1 MATADMQQK
10 LAQVFNDRQAQVL
23 AGVIQ
28 AAYSDLVRTSD
39 FNELKEIVRDLAVAQ
54 QRTEQR
60 MEELAAAQ
68 QRTEQRMEELAVAQH
83 DLAAAQQRTEQRME
97 ELAVAQQ
104 RTEHALTTLAIT
116 VGDMQPRLAL
126 VDGWRVERR
135 YIDRAASY
143 FGRWLRQIRVLWPG
157 ALDHTFEQR
166 LDASLSE
173 EEKDQVL
180 LLDAIILGKT
190 KSAPPEVIYVA
201 LKASVTIHIE
211 DVERARVRA
220 VLLRRTGVRVVPVVA
235 GEKVGLGAEEAARS
249 HAVAMLRD
257 GYRQG
262 WDEAIAAA

>member
-60 MEELAAAQ
+60 MEE
-68 QRTEQRMEELAVAQH
+68 
-83 DLAAAQQRTEQRME
+83 LAAAQQRTEQRME